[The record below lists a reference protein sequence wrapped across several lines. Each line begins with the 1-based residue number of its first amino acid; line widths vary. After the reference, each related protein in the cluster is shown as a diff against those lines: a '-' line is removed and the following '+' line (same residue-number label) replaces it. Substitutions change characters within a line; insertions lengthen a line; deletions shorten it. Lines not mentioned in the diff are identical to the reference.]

1 MSGGPGHGWGD
12 DGLDD
17 RVPFLARLERDDRT
31 ALLAIGRPLHYP
43 AREAMMR
50 QDEPSTHVLLLLQG
64 WTKVTATAANGYEAL
79 LALRGPGDII
89 GEGAALS
96 GRGRS
101 ATVTALEE
109 VEAVAIDQGRFT
121 RFLAGSPSVA
131 LKLLGLATDRQRS
144 TDRRRLEW
152 AALAVRER
160 LAVLLLDLVRTHG
173 TRTDEGIELTV
184 ALSQQ
189 EFAGSVGAS
198 REAVARLLKE
208 LRDRQ
213 VVVTSRRRIVVVR
226 PDILRRIAGTV
237 GSARNDDA

>member
-1 MSGGPGHGWGD
+1 MARTQTHAWGD

-17 RVPFLARLERDDRT
+17 RVPFLARLEKPDRD
-31 ALLAIGRPLHYP
+31 ALLAIGRPLRYP
-43 AREAMMR
+43 SRGVMMR
-50 QDEPSTHVLLLLQG
+50 QDEPSTHVLLLLRG
-64 WTKVTATAANGYEAL
+64 WTKVTAIAANGYEAL
-79 LALRGPGDII
+79 LALRGPGDIV

-109 VEAVAIDQGRFT
+109 VEAVAIEQSRFT
-121 RFLAGSPSVA
+121 DFLGRSPEVA

-152 AALAVRER
+152 AALTVRER

-173 TRTDEGIELTV
+173 TRTDEGIELSV
-184 ALSQQ
+184 PLSQQ

-213 VVVTSRRRIVVVR
+213 VVVTGRRSIVVVR
-226 PDILRRIAGTV
+226 PDLLRRIIGA
-237 GSARNDDA
+237 AQAP

>member
-1 MSGGPGHGWGD
+1 MAGGQTQTAGG

-31 ALLAIGRPLHYP
+31 ALIAIGRPLRYP
-43 AREAMMR
+43 ARGVLMR
-50 QDEPSTHVLLLLQG
+50 QEEPSTHVLLLLQG

-101 ATVTALEE
+101 ATVTALEQ
-109 VEAVAIDQGRFT
+109 VEAVAIEQSRFT
-121 RFLAGSPSVA
+121 GYLTDSPQVA

-152 AALAVRER
+152 AALSVRER

-173 TRTDEGIELTV
+173 THTDEGIALTIP
-184 ALSQQ
+184 LSQQ
-189 EFAGSVGAS
+189 ECAGSVGAS

-208 LRDRQ
+208 LRDRRI
-213 VVVTSRRRIVVVR
+213 VVTSRRRIVVVR
-226 PDILRRIAGTV
+226 PDVLRRIAGS
-237 GSARNDDA
+237 GST

>member
-1 MSGGPGHGWGD
+1 MAGGQAYARDG

-31 ALLAIGRPLHYP
+31 ALLAIGRPLSYP
-43 AREAMMR
+43 GRGVIMR
-50 QDEPSTHVLLLLQG
+50 QDEPSAHVLLLLQG

-89 GEGAALS
+89 GEGASLS

-101 ATVTALEE
+101 ATVTALEQ
-109 VEAVAIDQGRFT
+109 VEAVAIEESRFT
-121 RFLAGSPSVA
+121 RFLTGSPQVA

-173 TRTDEGIELTV
+173 IRTDEGIELTV
-184 ALSQQ
+184 PLSQQ

-208 LRDRQ
+208 LRDRK
-213 VVVTSRRRIVVVR
+213 VVVTSRRRIIVVR
-226 PDILRRIAGTV
+226 PDILRRIAGI
-237 GSARNDDA
+237 GSGAGIDE

>member
-1 MSGGPGHGWGD
+1 MTGGLGHAGSD

-96 GRGRS
+96 GRGRA
-101 ATVTALEE
+101 ATVTALEQ
-109 VEAVAIDQGRFT
+109 VEAVAIEQSRFT
-121 RFLAGSPSVA
+121 GFLAGSPEVA

-160 LAVLLLDLVRTHG
+160 LAVLLLDLMRTHG
-173 TRTDEGIELTV
+173 TRTDEGIALTIP
-184 ALSQQ
+184 LSQQ

-208 LRDRQ
+208 LRTRQ
-213 VVVTSRRRIVVVR
+213 IVVTSRRRIVVVR
-226 PDILRRIAGTV
+226 PDVLRRIAR
-237 GSARNDDA
+237 SEQPDL